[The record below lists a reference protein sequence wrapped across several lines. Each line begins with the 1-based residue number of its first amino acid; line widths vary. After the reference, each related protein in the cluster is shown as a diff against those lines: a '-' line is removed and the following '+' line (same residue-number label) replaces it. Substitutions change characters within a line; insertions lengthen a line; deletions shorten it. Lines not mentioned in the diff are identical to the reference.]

1 MTCGAVAAQIQIEL
15 IIFLIQSQ
23 LFHTLLQDLQI
34 VFTLAAANDLA
45 DTGYQAVHSSHSLA
59 ILVQLHVECLNLLRI
74 IGYEYRSLKF
84 LLGQVSLMLGLQIAS
99 PEYLVIELIVVLLQD
114 LDSLS
119 VGHMTE
125 IRVDHMLQSFDQSLI
140 HELIEECHL
149 FGRIFQH
156 IADHIF

>member
-1 MTCGAVAAQIQIEL
+1 MTCRAVTTQIQIEL
-15 IIFLIQSQ
+15 IIFLVQSQ
-23 LFHTLLQDLQI
+23 LFHTLLQNLQI

-59 ILVQLHVECLNLLRI
+59 ILVQLHVECLDLLRI
-74 IGYEYRSLKF
+74 IGYEYRSLEF

-156 IADHIF
+156 ITDHIF